1 LGAAAK
7 RSGYPQQKLILIFQ
21 SFFMKKVLPIIG
33 LCLIA
38 SIVSIAQSANWSAVL
53 PALFPTNASG
63 QIHGIS
69 RISQMK
75 FHPSDPNKMYAV
87 SARGGLFIST
97 NGGSNW
103 TVTPGTD
110 FMASNRLAS
119 VCIDFTN
126 DQVLYLGTG
135 DHNYYYS
142 GNGVMKSTNG
152 GQTFTPAGLSGNLVI
167 EMIMDPL
174 DHNTI
179 VAVTNT
185 GIYKTT
191 NGATT
196 WTLKSASRPFDD
208 LKHKYS
214 NSRTLYAATADS
226 AFLRST
232 DFGDTWTQITSGI
245 VLPSGITNGN
255 GCRIAVTPA
264 DSNVVYLGMTAN
276 SGLIY
281 KSTNGGTS
289 FTAMKTSASP
299 YLTYY
304 DNLSSSSGQG
314 DYNFSIG
321 VDRTNASIVYLV
333 AHNVWKSTNSGT
345 SWTQL
350 TNWWAK
356 VHTDM
361 HQIFTSPY
369 DNTKLYDV
377 NDGGVW
383 LSTDGG
389 NNWVAK
395 SDGIYG
401 YEIYH
406 GNCSPKRKDMFSIGT
421 QDNGELYATSAGWFT
436 NRGGDWGSP
445 CYFDY
450 RTNSSMVY
458 YLDNNKRRLVNGSD
472 ATYGLPVASLSDIT
486 FHRSNA
492 DLAFAANTEVYRTT
506 NLTASTPSWTQ
517 ITSVAKS
524 IKAVHS
530 SFADPNRLYFITSD
544 NYIYV
549 STNAQAASPTFTS
562 YPLPGSS
569 NNSATITTI
578 RSNANVIYI
587 TANTQVYRSA
597 DNGATWTNI
606 KYNLPSVNHI
616 RILADEYFSGSELVV
631 IASNNAVYYKTG
643 SATTWTIYSDFL
655 PSRTYIND
663 MSIFNDSTSNTSLR
677 VSTYGRGMWETPI
690 NNLRALTANFSADNT
705 NPCPGQSVQFSDL
718 STGNVSSRSWSFP
731 GGTPSSSTLQNPLV
745 QYNTPGSYNV
755 SLTVT
760 NGAGNDTKT
769 ATNYITTTGGSLP
782 LAEDFEGAL
791 DPPAGWKNVDNGTLG
806 DQWMKTAAAGGYG
819 ASTNSMMFDNYSWN
833 VPGQKDELIV
843 KRLDLSG
850 YTTAKLFFDVAY
862 QVYNGYADSLN
873 VLVSTDCGATYTSVY
888 SKGGATLSTAGSG
901 ANNFVPSAAQWR
913 TDTVNLTPYVGS
925 TGVLIAFQNVNGY
938 GNKLYLDNV
947 NITAV
952 APFANAGP
960 DQTICAGN
968 SVTIGIAPVSGVT
981 YSWSPATGLSNP
993 NISNPFA
1000 SPASTTSYILTATQ
1014 TISGI
1019 VSKDTVIVN
1028 VSPLPAVTI
1037 GSYPNQCSNGP
1048 SITLT
1053 GSPSGGSFSGP
1064 GVTGNSFS
1072 PAAAGLGSKVIVY
1085 SYTNGSGCTNTAQTT
1100 ITVITCCAGL
1110 PNKPGAITQYGGA
1123 VKVCPG
1129 ETRSYSFN
1137 PVSGATSYTW
1147 TIPAGVTVQSGLNT
1161 NNLTVLFSASMASSV
1176 VLNVVANNACGS
1188 GPAQSKTVN
1197 RGTTPGLPS
1206 AIAGQ
1211 NFGICGVNPQSYSV
1225 TSVAGMTY
1233 AWSINSIYGTIQSGQ
1248 GTSSIQ
1254 ANFTPAFVSGTM
1266 YVSASNGCGTSGL
1279 RSLLV
1284 NAPPAKPQVINGL
1297 AIVCP
1302 AQSYS
1307 YSVAPITG
1315 AATYTWKAPAG
1326 SVISDGTNSATATL
1340 VTASA
1345 SVTVTYG
1352 NTLGPV
1358 KVRANNSC
1366 GSSAYAT
1373 LNIIFDCNARMSN
1386 AKEFI
1391 TIIPNPATDN
1401 LVVRYYAAQAEGF
1414 VLSVRN
1420 SLGQEVISRQ
1430 ETAEK
1435 GTNGLRLEISRL
1447 AAGIYELSINGSTI
1461 NYNTRFIKE

>member
-1 LGAAAK
+1 MK
-7 RSGYPQQKLILIFQ
+7 RILP
-21 SFFMKKVLPIIG
+21 VIG

-38 SIVSIAQSANWSAVL
+38 SIVTVAQSANWSAVL

-97 NGGSNW
+97 NGGTNW

-126 DQVLYLGTG
+126 DQILYLGTG

-152 GQTFTPAGLSGNLVI
+152 GQTFTASGLSGKLVI

-179 VAVTNT
+179 VAVTNS

-191 NGATT
+191 DAAVT

-226 AFLRST
+226 AFFRST
-232 DFGDTWTQITSGI
+232 DFGDNWTQITSGI

-304 DNLSSSSGQG
+304 DNLSTSSGQG

-345 SWTQL
+345 SWSQL
-350 TNWWAK
+350 TNWYAK

-369 DNTKLYDV
+369 DNTKLYDI

-389 NNWVAK
+389 NNWTPK

-421 QDNGELYATSAGWFT
+421 QDNGELYASSAGWFT

-486 FHRSNA
+486 FQRSNP

-506 NLTASTPSWTQ
+506 NLTATTPSWTQ

-524 IKAVHS
+524 IKGVHS

-549 STNAQAASPTFTS
+549 STNALAASPAFTS
-562 YPLPGSS
+562 YLLPGSS
-569 NNSATITTI
+569 NNAATITTI

-597 DNGATWTNI
+597 DNGVTWTNI

-643 SATTWTIYSDFL
+643 NATTWTIYSDNL
-655 PSRTYIND
+655 PSRTFIND

-718 STGNVSSRSWSFP
+718 STGNVTSRSWSFP
-731 GGTPSSSTLQNPLV
+731 GGTPSTSTLQNPLI
-745 QYNTPGSYNV
+745 QYNSQGSYNV

-760 NGAGNDTKT
+760 NSTGNDSKT
-769 ATNYITTTGGSLP
+769 ATNYIVTTGGTLP
-782 LAEDFEGAL
+782 LAEGFEGAQ
-791 DPPAGWKNVDNGTLG
+791 DPPAGWLNVDNGTIG
-806 DQWMKTAAAGGYG
+806 DQWMKTSAAGGYG
-819 ASTNSMMFDNYSWN
+819 ASGNGMMFDNYSWN
-833 VPGQKDELIV
+833 VPGQKDELVV
-843 KRLDLSG
+843 KRVDLTG
-850 YTTAKLFFDVAY
+850 YTTANLSFDVAY
-862 QVYNGYADSLN
+862 QVYNGYADSLKI
-873 VLVSTDCGATYTSVY
+873 LISTDCGASYTSVY

-901 ANNFVPSAAQWR
+901 ANNFTPNAAQWR
-913 TDTVNLTPYVGS
+913 TDSVNLTPYVGN
-925 TGVLIAFQNVNGY
+925 TGLLIAFQNVNGY
-938 GNKLYLDNV
+938 GNKLYIDNV

-952 APFANAGP
+952 APIADAGP
-960 DQTICAGN
+960 DKTICAGN
-968 SVTIGIAPVSGVT
+968 STSIGIAPVPGVT
-981 YSWSPATGLSNP
+981 YSWFPTAGLTNP
-993 NISNPFA
+993 NISNPLA
-1000 SPASTTSYILTATQ
+1000 SPGATTTYVLTATQ
-1014 TISGI
+1014 NASGNISTDM
-1019 VSKDTVIVN
+1019 VMVN
-1028 VSPLPAVTI
+1028 VLALPVANA
-1037 GSYPNQCSNGP
+1037 GSYPNQCSNGAP
-1048 SITLT
+1048 ITLT
-1053 GSPSGGSFSGP
+1053 GTPAGGSFSGP
-1064 GVTGNSFS
+1064 GVSGNTFS
-1072 PAAAGLGSKVIVY
+1072 PSVAGLGSKTIVY
-1085 SYTNGSGCTNTAQTT
+1085 SYTNGSGCSDTAQTT
-1100 ITVITCCAGL
+1100 IAVISCCAGV
-1110 PNKPGAITQYGGA
+1110 PKKPGALSQSGGA
-1123 VKVCPG
+1123 AKVCPG
-1129 ETRSYSFN
+1129 ETRSYYFS
-1137 PVSGATSYTW
+1137 PVSNATSYTW
-1147 TIPAGVTVQSGLNT
+1147 TIPAGVTVQSGLAT
-1161 NNLTVLFSASMASSV
+1161 NNLTVLFTSSMASSV
-1176 VLNVVANNACGS
+1176 VLSVTANNLCGS
-1188 GPAQSKTVN
+1188 SAVSSKTIT
-1197 RGTTPGLPS
+1197 RGAAPALPS
-1206 AIAGQ
+1206 AIVGQ
-1211 NFGICGVNPQSYSV
+1211 NYGICMASALPYSV

-1233 AWSINSIYGTIQSGQ
+1233 TWSINSTAGSIQSGQ
-1248 GTSSIQ
+1248 GTNAIQ
-1254 ANFTPAFVSGTM
+1254 AAFTPAYVSGTL
-1266 YVSASNGCGTSGL
+1266 YVSATNGCGTSGL
-1279 RSLLV
+1279 RSLAV
-1284 NAPPAKPQVINGL
+1284 YGKPGTPVITGPG
-1297 AIVCP
+1297 IGCP

-1307 YSVAPITG
+1307 YSVNPIAG
-1315 AATYTWKAPAG
+1315 AMSYTWKAPAG
-1326 SVISDGTNSATATL
+1326 SVISDGTNSAVTTL
-1340 VTASA
+1340 VSSST

-1352 NTLGPV
+1352 NTVGPI

-1373 LNIIFDCNARMSN
+1373 LNIVFDCNARISAGN
-1386 AKEFI
+1386 ESI
-1391 TIIPNPATDN
+1391 SIIPNPATDKIN
-1401 LVVRYYAAQAEGF
+1401 VQFYAAQTSDF
-1414 VLSVRN
+1414 NLIIRN

-1430 ETAEK
+1430 WNAQK
-1435 GTNGLRLEISRL
+1435 GNNDLQLEISRL
-1447 AAGIYELSINGSTI
+1447 AAGVYELSMNGSVI
-1461 NYNTRFIKE
+1461 NYNARFVKE